1 MKGEPMI
8 PTEQKV
14 KATFSSILLVVAG
27 NAAVMHK
34 QPADNRQQLH
44 TLPGTTKLAQNVLLP
59 L

>member
-1 MKGEPMI
+1 MI

-44 TLPGTTKLAQNVLLP
+44 TLPGTPKLAQNVLLP